1 LVLSNNTSALALCH
15 LPSPLSK
22 INSWL
27 RRNETRA
34 MPFSSKKNLTYLGG
48 LCLLSNSINT
58 ITSRGVVQSL
68 GTPLRSLMNIPGS
81 ARASRRDR
89 PPHRLPTT
97 LPTQKAEHAAAALRP
112 DYSPI
117 IIRLRCPPLR
127 LPLPSACYSKN
138 SHQAGRAGQCQCQCG
153 NAPDASPSVSCRRSA
168 SSISPWHSAARR
180 GPPARRPRRS
190 PPPPAELSRLTS
202 CLCVLS
208 PRWFPVCARARCQ
221 TVNNVFGQILAS
233 DVTWWCLALGRG
245 EAADC

>member
-1 LVLSNNTSALALCH
+1 LLFVIC
-15 LPSPLSK
+15 PPPLSK

-34 MPFSSKKNLTYLGG
+34 RPFSSKKNLTYLCG

-138 SHQAGRAGQCQCQCG
+138 SHQAGRAGQCQCA
-153 NAPDASPSVSCRRSA
+153 NAP
-168 SSISPWHSAARR
+168 
-180 GPPARRPRRS
+180 
-190 PPPPAELSRLTS
+190 
-202 CLCVLS
+202 
-208 PRWFPVCARARCQ
+208 
-221 TVNNVFGQILAS
+221 
-233 DVTWWCLALGRG
+233 
-245 EAADC
+245 

>member
-1 LVLSNNTSALALCH
+1 
-15 LPSPLSK
+15 
-22 INSWL
+22 
-27 RRNETRA
+27 

-81 ARASRRDR
+81 ATARASRRDR

-138 SHQAGRAGQCQCQCG
+138 SHQAGRAGQCPLTRRRRCRVDG
-153 NAPDASPSVSCRRSA
+153 APVVSRRGT
-168 SSISPWHSAARR
+168 ARR
-180 GPPARRPRRS
+180 GGGPLHVALVARHLLLPSCRGLPRASAFCLRARS
-190 PPPPAELSRLTS
+190 FPLS
-202 CLCVLS
+202 CVCT
-208 PRWFPVCARARCQ
+208 CARAMAVSVCEYIMYLDDR
-221 TVNNVFGQILAS
+221 L
-233 DVTWWCLALGRG
+233 LRRM
-245 EAADC
+245 